1 MPPVEDASDIK
12 YVVGDKFLGIRRSLS
27 VQTNKDDVEQ
37 QRENIFNNRCLINNK
52 VYSM

>member
-1 MPPVEDASDIK
+1 MPPLEDASDIK
-12 YVVGDKFLGIRRSLS
+12 YVVGDKVLGIRRSLN

-37 QRENIFNNRCLINNK
+37 QRENIFHTRCLINNK